1 MCGIKSQVFWCS
13 ISILRPLFDLR
24 WSWRSWPPDIN
35 DLWRSKYEINENGS
49 CEVSN
54 HRFFVVPIPFWDPF
68 ITSDGPGGRV
78 PIPFWDPFL
87 ISDDYEGLDLQIL
100 MTSGGLTMTMLM
112 GHFIYHCFSE
122 SNPKHI
128 FESEGP
134 KCLWS
139 REVKIQNHWTVNMD
153 QVRDQILGFLLL
165 QSKFILRCLFDFKWI

>member
-1 MCGIKSQVFWCS
+1 MT
-13 ISILRPLFDLR
+13 
-24 WSWRSWPPDIN
+24 
-35 DLWRSKYEINENGS
+35 KYEINENKS

-87 ISDDYEGLDLQIL
+87 ISDDYGGLDLQIL
-100 MTSGGLTMTMLM
+100 MTSGGLSMKKKMLM

-139 REVKIQNHWTVNMD
+139 PEVKIQNHWTWIM
-153 QVRDQILGFLLL
+153 LGIKFLVFYCSSLSSFWGAFL
-165 QSKFILRCLFDFKWI
+165 TLNEYKIHWHQGGYDLRLWKPKKVMLCI